1 MPLGAFDKKILGVC
15 GTKSGR
21 DIDKVKELGPTL
33 EDPDKISVPGIK
45 EPPLTLECKIVYQ
58 QVQDK
63 NAITPNNLERFYP
76 QDVDSSFYGANK
88 DLHTAYYG
96 QIINAYIIE

>member
-1 MPLGAFDKKILGVC
+1 
-15 GTKSGR
+15 
-21 DIDKVKELGPTL
+21 
-33 EDPDKISVPGIK
+33 
-45 EPPLTLECKIVYQ
+45 LTLECKIVYQ

-96 QIINAYIIE
+96 QIINAYINRKVRLIIPDIFII

>member
-1 MPLGAFDKKILGVC
+1 M
-15 GTKSGR
+15 
-21 DIDKVKELGPTL
+21 
-33 EDPDKISVPGIK
+33 
-45 EPPLTLECKIVYQ
+45 TLECKIVYQ

-76 QDVDSSFYGANK
+76 QDGDSSFYGANK

>member
-1 MPLGAFDKKILGVC
+1 M
-15 GTKSGR
+15 
-21 DIDKVKELGPTL
+21 
-33 EDPDKISVPGIK
+33 
-45 EPPLTLECKIVYQ
+45 TLECKIVYQ

-96 QIINAYIIE
+96 QINAYIIE

>member
-1 MPLGAFDKKILGVC
+1 M
-15 GTKSGR
+15 
-21 DIDKVKELGPTL
+21 
-33 EDPDKISVPGIK
+33 
-45 EPPLTLECKIVYQ
+45 TLECKIVYQ

-63 NAITPNNLERFYP
+63 NAIAPNNLERFYP